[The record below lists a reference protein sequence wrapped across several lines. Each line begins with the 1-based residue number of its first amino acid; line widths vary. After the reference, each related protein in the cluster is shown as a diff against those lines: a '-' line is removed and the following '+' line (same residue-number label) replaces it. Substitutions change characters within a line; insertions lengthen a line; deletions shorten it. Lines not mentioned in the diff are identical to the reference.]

1 MRILIASAVV
11 GLALMIPAVAPAQDA
26 PKSKADVEQIVKDY
40 LLKHPEIIIEAVSK
54 YQENQR
60 NDEKLKAEQ
69 AISSFDHQLRKDP
82 SSPSGG
88 APDAKGAITV
98 VEFFDYRCGYCKR
111 MSPLV
116 SKYVAGQKIRLVYK
130 EFPILGPD
138 SVIGSKAA
146 LAASKQGDYVP
157 FHQDLM
163 ALQGAIT
170 MKAVEDLAAKH
181 KLDVAKLKT
190 DMESEEVKTQIKA
203 NETLASA
210 IGVSATPSFV
220 IGNELITG
228 AMDDQEF
235 QAALAKV
242 QKH

>member
-1 MRILIASAVV
+1 VV
-11 GLALMIPAVAPAQDA
+11 
-26 PKSKADVEQIVKDY
+26 
-40 LLKHPEIIIEAVSK
+40 IEAVNK

-60 NDEKLKAEQ
+60 ADEKKKAEQ
-69 AISSFDHQLRKDP
+69 GILTHQAQLLNDP
-82 SSPSGG
+82 ASPIGG
-88 APDAKGAITV
+88 ADAAAAVTV

-111 MSPLV
+111 MAPMIARYITGS
-116 SKYVAGQKIRLVYK
+116 KIRLVYK

-138 SVIGSKAA
+138 SKVAAKAA
-146 LAASKQGDYVP
+146 LAARKQGNYIK

-163 ALQGAIT
+163 ALQGTIT
-170 MKAVEDLAAKH
+170 MVAIEGVAARNNI
-181 KLDVAKLKT
+181 DVAKLKT
-190 DMESEEVKTQIKA
+190 DMEAPDIQTQLSS
-203 NETLASA
+203 NEGLASA

-235 QAALAKV
+235 QAKLAKA